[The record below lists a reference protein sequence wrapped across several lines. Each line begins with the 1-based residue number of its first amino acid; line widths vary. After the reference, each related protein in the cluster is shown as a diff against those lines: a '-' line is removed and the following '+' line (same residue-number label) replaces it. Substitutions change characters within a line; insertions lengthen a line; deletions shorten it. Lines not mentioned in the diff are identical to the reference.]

1 MPKTADKAM
10 TPKMRLLF
18 IIALLGLI
26 AGAAGTVW
34 MIISY
39 GLVLQT
45 ILCAAGVFLAL
56 LGTIALSAA
65 ASHELGRTGRMLRDT
80 TAELK
85 KKSDLL
91 HESEE
96 EAEAAQAAA
105 DALISNVTG
114 DITSP
119 IYGIMGM
126 NELILRESQDNEVR
140 NYAAGIR
147 SASNSLLDIIGEI
160 FSPDPLGEKAAN
172 QTADYRLSD
181 MTAELAEMLS
191 LRIYDNVP
199 EIAFIADPQLPDE
212 LHGNG
217 AVIKK
222 ALSSLLINSLKYTVG
237 KVTLEIAGEYT
248 ASGVRLDFRIVS
260 TEADIPSESAGVKNA
275 ERLLKLIGAE
285 LKIIGGSGTSF
296 CFSLD
301 QQLSGDKKI
310 GNIEFKADNNINRTY
325 RELFTAPDAEILIA
339 DRSRMNRTVLR
350 NLLCQTKVSISE
362 AAKISELY
370 TLTAERRFDL
380 ILMDDSL
387 LSGDNAGV
395 PYKIK
400 TQPNGRCTETP
411 IIAIASTGRTADDTN
426 FSDTLSKPVDPRR
439 LEEVIKQ
446 HIPAE
451 LIKEASV
458 SLRKMPEAQV
468 ILPEIED
475 FNWEYAE
482 LHNPDRRAILNNVE
496 QYGENLSGTRAMLSA
511 LSQQLDSGDNL
522 ELYRIQA
529 HSLNEISAAVG
540 ELMLSQLAKSA
551 EAAAAESNLER
562 IEAITP
568 ILIEE
573 MAKCESRL
581 AAHNL
586 FALKSECADMD
597 ELKQNILTLMDSMNS
612 LDFDIADQL
621 MEHIYQYNYSDE
633 LQPMIEMLNLAE
645 VNLDAESVNSICV
658 DILGKIEASTEL
670 VGV

>member
-1 MPKTADKAM
+1 MSKPTP
-10 TPKMRLLF
+10 PKMRLIF
-18 IIALLGLI
+18 IAALLGLI
-26 AGAAGTVW
+26 AGAAGTAL

-39 GLVLQT
+39 GLTIQT
-45 ILCAAGVFLAL
+45 ILCAAGVLLAL
-56 LGTIALSAA
+56 IGTIALSSA
-65 ASHELGRTGRMLRDT
+65 ASGEIGKLSKMLSDT
-80 TAELK
+80 TNELK

-126 NELILRESQDNEVR
+126 NELILRESQDNDIR
-140 NYAAGIR
+140 SYAAGIR

-160 FSPDPLGEKAAN
+160 FSSDSRGEGTAA
-172 QTADYRLSD
+172 YRLSEIF
-181 MTAELAEMLS
+181 AELTEMLS
-191 LRIYDNVP
+191 LRIYDNIP
-199 EIAFIADPQLPDE
+199 EISFIADPQLPDE
-212 LHGNG
+212 LQGNG

-222 ALSSLLINSLKYTVG
+222 ALSSLLINSLKYTAG
-237 KVTLEIAGEYT
+237 RVTLEIAGEYT

-275 ERLLKLIGAE
+275 ERLLKLIGSE
-285 LKIIGGSGTSF
+285 LKISGGSGTIF
-296 CFSLD
+296 LFSLD
-301 QQLSGDKKI
+301 QQLSGDKKL
-310 GNIEFKADNNINRTY
+310 GAVEYKPTNNINRTY
-325 RELFTAPDAEILIA
+325 RELFTAPEAEILIA
-339 DRSRMNRTVLR
+339 DRNRMNRTVLR
-350 NLLCQTKVSISE
+350 NLLGRTSVNISE
-362 AAKISELY
+362 ASKISELY
-370 TLTAERRFDL
+370 KLTAERRFDL
-380 ILMDDSL
+380 ILIDDSL

-400 TQPNGRCTETP
+400 TQPNGSCTETP
-411 IIAIASTGRTADDTN
+411 IIAIASASRNTNDTN
-426 FSDTLSKPVDPRR
+426 FSDIILKPIDPSR

-446 HIPAE
+446 QLPAE
-451 LIKEASV
+451 LVKEASAP
-458 SLRKMPEAQV
+458 LHKIPEAQV

-522 ELYRIQA
+522 ELYKIQA
-529 HSLNEISAAVG
+529 HSLYEISAAVG
-540 ELMLSQLAKSA
+540 ELMLSQLAKAA
-551 EAAAAESNLER
+551 EAAAAGSNLER
-562 IEAITP
+562 VTAITP

-586 FALKSECADMD
+586 FALKSECADMN

-645 VNLDAESVNSICV
+645 VNLDAESVNSICG
-658 DILGKIEASTEL
+658 DILGKIEASAEL

>member
-1 MPKTADKAM
+1 MSKPTP
-10 TPKMRLLF
+10 PKMRLIF
-18 IIALLGLI
+18 IAALLGLI
-26 AGAAGTVW
+26 SGAAGTAL

-39 GLVLQT
+39 GLTIQT
-45 ILCAAGVFLAL
+45 ILCAAGVLLAL
-56 LGTIALSAA
+56 IGTIALSSA
-65 ASHELGRTGRMLRDT
+65 ASGEIGKLSKMLSDT
-80 TAELK
+80 TNELK

-126 NELILRESQDNEVR
+126 NELILRESQDNDIR
-140 NYAAGIR
+140 SYAAGIR

-160 FSPDPLGEKAAN
+160 FSSDSRGEGTAA
-172 QTADYRLSD
+172 YRLSEIF
-181 MTAELAEMLS
+181 AELTEMLS
-191 LRIYDNVP
+191 LRIYDNIP
-199 EIAFIADPQLPDE
+199 EISFIADPQLPDE
-212 LHGNG
+212 LQGNG

-222 ALSSLLINSLKYTVG
+222 ALSSLLINSLKYTAG
-237 KVTLEIAGEYT
+237 RVTLEIAGEYT

-275 ERLLKLIGAE
+275 ERLLKLIGSE
-285 LKIIGGSGTSF
+285 LKISGGSGTIF
-296 CFSLD
+296 LFSLD
-301 QQLSGDKKI
+301 QQLSGDKKL
-310 GNIEFKADNNINRTY
+310 GAVEYKPTNNINRTY
-325 RELFTAPDAEILIA
+325 RELFTAPGAEILIA
-339 DRSRMNRTVLR
+339 DRNRMNRTVLR
-350 NLLCQTKVSISE
+350 DLLGRTRVNISE
-362 AAKISELY
+362 ASKISELY
-370 TLTAERRFDL
+370 KLTAERRFDL
-380 ILMDDSL
+380 ILIDDSL

-400 TQPNGRCTETP
+400 TQPNGSCTETP
-411 IIAIASTGRTADDTN
+411 IIAIASASRNVNDTN
-426 FSDTLSKPVDPRR
+426 FSDIILKPIDPSR

-446 HIPAE
+446 QLPAE
-451 LIKEASV
+451 LVKEASAP
-458 SLRKMPEAQV
+458 LHKIPEAQV

-482 LHNPDRRAILNNVE
+482 LHNPDRRAILSNVE

-511 LSQQLDSGDNL
+511 LSQQLDNGDNL
-522 ELYRIQA
+522 ELYKIQA
-529 HSLNEISAAVG
+529 HSLYEISAAVG
-540 ELMLSQLAKSA
+540 ELMLSQLAKAA
-551 EAAAAESNLER
+551 EAAAAGSNLER
-562 IEAITP
+562 VTAITP

-586 FALKSECADMD
+586 FALKSECADME

-645 VNLDAESVNSICV
+645 VNLDAESVNSICG
-658 DILGKIEASTEL
+658 DILGKIDASAEL

>member
-1 MPKTADKAM
+1 MPKPTP
-10 TPKMRLLF
+10 PKMRLIF
-18 IIALLGLI
+18 IAALLGLI
-26 AGAAGTVW
+26 AGAAGTAL

-39 GLVLQT
+39 GLTLQT
-45 ILCAAGVFLAL
+45 ILCAAGVLLAL
-56 LGTIALSAA
+56 IGTIALSSA
-65 ASHELGRTGRMLRDT
+65 ASGEIGKLSKMLSDT
-80 TAELK
+80 TNELK

-126 NELILRESQDNEVR
+126 NELILRESQDNEIR
-140 NYAAGIR
+140 SYAAGIR
-147 SASNSLLDIIGEI
+147 SSSNALLDIIHEI
-160 FSPDPLGEKAAN
+160 FSSDPLGENAAN
-172 QTADYRLSD
+172 QTADYKLSD
-181 MTAELAEMLS
+181 ITAELTEMLS
-191 LRIYDNVP
+191 LRIYDNIP
-199 EIAFIADPQLPDE
+199 EISFIADPQLPDE

-237 KVTLEIAGEYT
+237 RVTLEIAGEYT

-275 ERLLKLIGAE
+275 ERLLKLIGSE
-285 LKIIGGSGTSF
+285 LKISGGSGTTF
-296 CFSLD
+296 LFSLD
-301 QQLSGDKKI
+301 QQLSGDKKL
-310 GNIEFKADNNINRTY
+310 GAIEYKADNNINRTY

-339 DRSRMNRTVLR
+339 DRNRMNRTVLR
-350 NLLCQTKVSISE
+350 NLLGKTKVNISE
-362 AAKISELY
+362 ATKISELY

-400 TQPNGRCTETP
+400 NQPNGRCTETP
-411 IIAIASTGRTADDTN
+411 IIAIASTGRNVNA
-426 FSDTLSKPVDPRR
+426 SDFCDIILKPVDPCR

-446 HIPAE
+446 HIPGE
-451 LIKEASV
+451 LIKEASAPV
-458 SLRKMPEAQV
+458 RKIPEAQV
-468 ILPEIED
+468 VLPEIED

-522 ELYRIQA
+522 ELYKIQA
-529 HSLNEISAAVG
+529 HSLYEISAAVG
-540 ELMLSQLAKSA
+540 ELMLSQLAKAA
-551 EAAAAESNLER
+551 EAAAAGANLER
-562 IEAITP
+562 VTVITP

-573 MAKCESRL
+573 MAKCENRL

-586 FALKSECADMD
+586 FALKSECADME

-645 VNLDAESVNSICV
+645 VNLDAEGVNSICG
-658 DILGKIEASTEL
+658 DILKKIEASAEL

>member
-1 MPKTADKAM
+1 
-10 TPKMRLLF
+10 
-18 IIALLGLI
+18 
-26 AGAAGTVW
+26 

-39 GLVLQT
+39 GLTIQT
-45 ILCAAGVFLAL
+45 ILCAAGVLLAL
-56 LGTIALSAA
+56 IGTIALSSA
-65 ASHELGRTGRMLRDT
+65 ASGEIGKLSKMLSDT
-80 TAELK
+80 TNELK

-126 NELILRESQDNEVR
+126 NELILRESQDNDIR
-140 NYAAGIR
+140 SYAAGIR

-160 FSPDPLGEKAAN
+160 FSSDSRGEGTAA
-172 QTADYRLSD
+172 YRLSEIF
-181 MTAELAEMLS
+181 AELTEMLS
-191 LRIYDNVP
+191 LRIYDNIP
-199 EIAFIADPQLPDE
+199 EISFIADPQLPDE
-212 LHGNG
+212 LQGNG

-222 ALSSLLINSLKYTVG
+222 ALSSLLINSLKYTAG
-237 KVTLEIAGEYT
+237 RVTLEIAGEYT

-275 ERLLKLIGAE
+275 ERLLKLIGSE
-285 LKIIGGSGTSF
+285 LKISGGSGTIF
-296 CFSLD
+296 LFSLD
-301 QQLSGDKKI
+301 QQLSGDKKL
-310 GNIEFKADNNINRTY
+310 GAVEYKPTNNINRTY
-325 RELFTAPDAEILIA
+325 RELFTAPGAEILIA
-339 DRSRMNRTVLR
+339 DRNRMNRTVLR
-350 NLLCQTKVSISE
+350 DLLGRTRVNISE
-362 AAKISELY
+362 ASKISELY
-370 TLTAERRFDL
+370 KLTAERRFDL
-380 ILMDDSL
+380 ILIDDSL

-400 TQPNGRCTETP
+400 TQPNGSCTETP
-411 IIAIASTGRTADDTN
+411 IIAIASASRNVNDTN
-426 FSDTLSKPVDPRR
+426 FSDIILKPIDPSR

-446 HIPAE
+446 QLPAE
-451 LIKEASV
+451 LVKEASAP
-458 SLRKMPEAQV
+458 LHKIPEAQV

-482 LHNPDRRAILNNVE
+482 LHNPDRRAILSNVE

-511 LSQQLDSGDNL
+511 LSQQLDNGDNL
-522 ELYRIQA
+522 ELYKIQA
-529 HSLNEISAAVG
+529 HSLYEISAAVG
-540 ELMLSQLAKSA
+540 ELMLSQLAKAA
-551 EAAAAESNLER
+551 EAAAAGSNLER
-562 IEAITP
+562 VTAITP

-586 FALKSECADMD
+586 FALKSECADME

-645 VNLDAESVNSICV
+645 VNLDAESVNSICG
-658 DILGKIEASTEL
+658 DILGKIDASAEL